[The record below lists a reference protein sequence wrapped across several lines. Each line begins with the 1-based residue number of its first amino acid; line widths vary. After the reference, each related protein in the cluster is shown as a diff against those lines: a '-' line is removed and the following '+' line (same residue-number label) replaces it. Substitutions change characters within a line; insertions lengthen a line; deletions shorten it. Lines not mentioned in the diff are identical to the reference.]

1 MSGGCASLSSI
12 QSSSDTQYRC
22 AHLPLPHRR
31 ASFGTQVYE
40 RCKRGLDILLSCCLI
55 VLLLPCL
62 VLVAVII
69 KLDTPGPVLCVQR
82 RVGKGGRVF
91 SFYKFRS
98 MYNNV
103 DHTIAHRSFSREYIN
118 GNHAHT
124 PDHRPSDLYKPP
136 SNGSSITP
144 VGRWLRRYSLDELP
158 QLINVLKGDM
168 SLIGPRPSMDY
179 EVEEY
184 ADWHYRRLDVL
195 PGITGLAQVNGRSA
209 LPFDGIVE
217 YDIQYIGHRSLWLD
231 FRILLK
237 TIPTVLSA
245 RGVS

>member
-1 MSGGCASLSSI
+1 MSGGCVSLSSI
-12 QSSSDTQYRC
+12 QPSSDIHYPCTYL
-22 AHLPLPHRR
+22 AAPRR
-31 ASFGTQVYE
+31 SVSFGIQVYK
-40 RCKRGLDILLSCCLI
+40 RCKRGLDVFLSCALI

-62 VLVAVII
+62 VLVVVLI
-69 KLDTPGPVLCVQR
+69 KLDTPGPALYVQR

-91 SFYKFRS
+91 RFYKFRS
-98 MYNNV
+98 MVNNV
-103 DHTIAHRSFSREYIN
+103 DHTIAHRAFSREYIN
-118 GNHAHT
+118 GSHAHLNHH
-124 PDHRPSDLYKPP
+124 PCDLYKPP

-168 SLIGPRPSMDY
+168 SLVGPRPSMDY

-184 ADWHYRRLDVL
+184 ADWHRRRLEVL
-195 PGITGLAQVNGRSA
+195 PGITGLAQVNGRST
-209 LPFDGIVE
+209 LPFDDIVR
-217 YDIQYIGHRSLWLD
+217 YDIQYIEHRSLWLD
-231 FRILLK
+231 LFILLK

>member
-1 MSGGCASLSSI
+1 MSGGCMPLSSI
-12 QSSSDTQYRC
+12 QPSLEAQYRC
-22 AHLPLPHRR
+22 AHLAAPHRR
-31 ASFGTQVYE
+31 ASFGILVYE
-40 RCKRGLDILLSCCLI
+40 RCKRGLDILLSCCLT

-69 KLDTPGPVLCVQR
+69 KLDTPGPALYVQR

-91 SFYKFRS
+91 RFYKFRS
-98 MYNNV
+98 MYNHV
-103 DHTIAHRSFSREYIN
+103 DHTIAHRSFCREYIN
-118 GNHAHT
+118 GDHAHV
-124 PDHRPSDLYKPP
+124 PGDRPSALYKPP

-144 VGRWLRRYSLDELP
+144 AGRWLRKYSLDELP

-184 ADWHYRRLDVL
+184 TDWHYRRLDVL

-209 LPFDGIVE
+209 LPFDDIVA
-217 YDIQYIGHRSLWLD
+217 YDIQYIEHRSLWLD
-231 FRILLK
+231 LCILFK
-237 TIPTVLSA
+237 TIPTVLAAHGAS
-245 RGVS
+245 